1 MIIFSFVF
9 FIFEKHKQENVTLS
23 KRKKCRIKSSIL
35 CDSLNF
41 FLYFLFYSKNIE
53 ILKNVNSV
61 YYFMKAKKNIK

>member
-1 MIIFSFVF
+1 MWQP
-9 FIFEKHKQENVTLS
+9 K
-23 KRKKCRIKSSIL
+23 
-35 CDSLNF
+35 F

>member
-9 FIFEKHKQENVTLS
+9 FIFEKHKQENVTVS

-35 CDSLNF
+35 CDSLKKN
-41 FLYFLFYSKNIE
+41 LYLLFYSKNIE

-61 YYFMKAKKNIK
+61 YYFMKTKKNIK